1 MGDYTVFHLMPW
13 SGAYA
18 IYFFTIGI
26 SAALFFF
33 STRSWFPTGQALVP
47 IRTSAAYVSFAL
59 LAISGLLLIGDLSQ
73 PMRFLNIM
81 NPAYLNF
88 ASPLAWGG
96 LNLISFG
103 IASVLYIKALKQNDE
118 KNAKFFGVI
127 GSLLALGLPVYT
139 GFDLTVHQNR
149 PVWNTPLMPVLFVAM
164 SLVSGSAVAA
174 MLAKGKEAALAK
186 LRWHMLW
193 EGGAVGVMLIALLG
207 TTAYGGSGSELT
219 FILMTSGSLGLIFV
233 GLGILLGTAAPIAVL
248 LTSFG
253 RQHAGILAAA
263 GLLLVGGM
271 ALRYSIL
278 IGGQIVQTY
287 F

>member
-1 MGDYTVFHLMPW
+1 MGDFNIFHHMPW
-13 SGAYA
+13 SASYS
-18 IYFFTIGI
+18 IYFFVIGI

-33 STRSWFPTGQALVP
+33 SALSW
-47 IRTSAAYVSFAL
+47 YVREFEPLRKSSFLLSFVL
-59 LAISGLLLIGDLSQ
+59 LAAGGLLLIGDLSQ

-103 IASVLYIKALKQNDE
+103 LVSALYFLTMNSGSTGTSKLL
-118 KNAKFFGVI
+118 GVV

-164 SLVSGSAVAA
+164 STVSGAAVASF
-174 MLAKGKEAALAK
+174 LAKGEELLLDR
-186 LRWHMLW
+186 LRHIMLW
-193 EGGAVGVMLIALLG
+193 SGGAVAVMLISLLG
-207 TTAYGGSGSELT
+207 TTAYGGVGQELT
-219 FILMTSGSLGLIFV
+219 FMLMTSGTLGMIFV
-233 GLGILLGTAAPIAVL
+233 GIGIIAGTALPVALMLTQFGHSKTGIAI
-248 LTSFG
+248 G
-253 RQHAGILAAA
+253 A
-263 GLLLVGGM
+263 LLLLIGGM

-278 IGGQIVQTY
+278 VGGQIVQSY
-287 F
+287 Y